1 MEKFDIFE
9 GFIRYYGSAYL
20 VVDKT
25 RGLCTGIADKYFNAE
40 KQVVLIFN
48 PMTQPPWG
56 YENDCLTCTLV
67 FEGNRTSVL
76 ISNEAVVATYSIF
89 DEKIQG
95 QAYFPK
101 ELDAIFAEN
110 RSHSAPSA
118 ATPVSDE
125 ASGEKPKI
133 RKLFPR

>member
-48 PMTQPPWG
+48 PMTQPPWS
-56 YENDCLTCTLV
+56 YENECLACTLV

-76 ISNEAVVATYSIF
+76 ISNDAVVATYSIF

-110 RSHSAPSA
+110 RSQSMPPIPTDSSEK
-118 ATPVSDE
+118 TGE
-125 ASGEKPKI
+125 EKPKI